1 MREYITEHEI
11 ANTVRLIRA
20 QRTGAFLI
28 VEGDTD
34 GRVYKNFVDGS
45 KCQIVIAHNK
55 NNATKALSLLEMESF
70 AGVLA
75 IVDADFD
82 VLDGKFPASENLLF
96 TDGHDLEAM
105 IIQSPALEKVL
116 AEFGSE
122 SKITSFEKRTGK
134 TVRLILTECGM
145 LVGYLLWVSLRE
157 KLSLR
162 FEDLSFDKFIDKETL
177 AVDTKKLIRL
187 VQSRSSQ
194 PAGNRLRRSSLPDNE
209 IHNRIQALKDDS
221 HDPWHVCC
229 GHDLVCI
236 LSFGLRKAFGN
247 VSMEPESMEKCLRLA
262 YEPSHFCS
270 TQLYASLQQWEKAN
284 TPFAVLGFSASY
296 N

>member
-11 ANTVRLIRA
+11 ANTIRLIRA
-20 QRTGAFLI
+20 QRRGAFLI

-34 GRVYKNFVDGS
+34 GRVYKNFVDEN

-55 NNATKALSLLEMESF
+55 DNATKALSLLEMESF
-70 AGVLA
+70 AGALA

-82 VLDGKFPASENLLF
+82 VLEGKVPASENLLF

-122 SKITSFEKRTGK
+122 NKIANFEQKTGK
-134 TVRLILTECGM
+134 TVRSILTECGM
-145 LVGYLLWVSLRE
+145 PVGYLLWVSLRE

-162 FEDLSFDKFIDKETL
+162 FEDLDFDRFIDKETL
-177 AVDTKKLIRL
+177 VVDTGKLVRL
-187 VQSRSSQ
+187 VQSRSNQPDYDRSQ
-194 PAGNRLRRSSLPDNE
+194 RSRLSDGE
-209 IHNRIQALKDDS
+209 IHNKMKELKDDS
-221 HDPWHVCC
+221 HDPWYVCC

-236 LSFGLRKAFGN
+236 LSLGLRKAFGN
-247 VSMEPESMEKCLRLA
+247 VSEKPENIEKWLRLA
-262 YEPSHFCS
+262 YDSSHFCC
-270 TQLYASLQQWEKAN
+270 TQLYISLQQWEKSHI
-284 TPFAVLGFSASY
+284 PFVVLKPY
-296 N
+296 NPHN

>member
-11 ANTVRLIRA
+11 ANTIRLIRA
-20 QRTGAFLI
+20 QRIGACLI

-34 GRVYKNFVDGS
+34 GRAYKNFVDEN
-45 KCQIVIAHNK
+45 KCQIIIAHNK
-55 NNATKALSLLEMESF
+55 DNATKALSLLESDNF

-82 VLDGKFPASENLLF
+82 VLEGKVPASENLLF

-122 SKITSFEKRTGK
+122 SKIANFEKKMGK
-134 TVRLILTECGM
+134 SVRLILTECGM
-145 LVGYLLWVSLRE
+145 PVGYLLWVSLRE

-162 FEDLSFDKFIDKETL
+162 FEDLDFDKFIDKETL
-177 AVDTKKLIRL
+177 VVDTGKLVRL

-194 PAGNRLRRSSLPDNE
+194 SGSNRPPLDDE
-209 IHNRIQALKDDS
+209 IHNKIRALKDDS

-236 LSFGLRKAFGN
+236 LSLGLRKAFGT
-247 VSMEPESMEKCLRLA
+247 VSEKPENIEKWLRLA
-262 YEPSHFCS
+262 YDSSHFCC
-270 TQLYASLQQWEKAN
+270 TRLYASLQQWEKAHV
-284 TPFAVLGFSASY
+284 PFVLLKSS
-296 N
+296 NSQN